1 MAERTTRP
9 KGHTARQKAGDFG
22 EDQAAAHLAL
32 HGFACLAQNYHSR
45 YGEIDLIAADDRWL
59 LFVEVKTRRTGS
71 IVSAREAV
79 DLRKQQRLTATA
91 ELYLAEHPTQ
101 LQPRFDVVCVEL
113 NSAGDCIGIEWL
125 ENAF

>member
-1 MAERTTRP
+1 MAERT
-9 KGHTARQKAGDFG
+9 ARQKDGDFG
-22 EDQAAAHLAL
+22 EEQAAAHLAL

-45 YGEIDLIAADDRWL
+45 YGEIDLIASDERWL
-59 LFVEVKTRRTGS
+59 LFVEVKTRRAGS
-71 IVSAREAV
+71 MVSAREAV
-79 DLRKQQRLTATA
+79 DMRKQQRLIATA

-113 NSAGDCIGIEWL
+113 NGAGVCTGIEWI